1 MLIKDARL
9 TSLLVLHAGVFGC
22 DALCVELF
30 KKKVKKTLF
39 NLGATYRVLRHL
51 GDIVQDNLDGV
62 SEFEVVQSL
71 VLRRDIDLG
80 GHGTFFEARIA
91 AEVRPNLFVLLCGF
105 SHLRQI

>member
-1 MLIKDARL
+1 MQIKGLRL
-9 TSLLVLHAGVFGC
+9 TSLLMLHAGVFGG

-30 KKKVKKTLF
+30 KKDKKTLF
-39 NLGATYRVLRHL
+39 IFGATYRVLRHL
-51 GDIVQDNLDGV
+51 GDIVQDDLDGV

-91 AEVRPNLFVLLCGF
+91 AEVGSDLFVLLGGF
-105 SHLRQI
+105 SHLCKI